1 MKKIINII
9 LCLLILAAIIVLGV
23 IIFRY
28 YQYQKNSNE
37 AVEVVAQIEKEFEE
51 VTQTD
56 AEQGNQKVEVEYKG
70 YKVVGIIEIPKI
82 NIKYPILNKT
92 NDDSMQ
98 YSITKFAGGEVNSI
112 GNFVV
117 AGHNYIVGSMFGKV
131 KQLEIGDQI
140 KLTDLYNNTITYEI
154 FDIYSVDPNDT
165 SILEAE
171 EENVREVTLITCTKG
186 HIERLITKAREVNSQ
201 K

>member
-1 MKKIINII
+1 MKRIINIFI
-9 LCLLILAAIIVLGV
+9 IILILAAIIVFGV
-23 IIFRY
+23 IIYRY
-28 YQYQKNSNE
+28 SQYQKNSEE
-37 AVEVVAQIEKEFEE
+37 AIEVVAQIEKEFEE
-51 VTQTD
+51 TSGT
-56 AEQGNQKVEVEYKG
+56 EQKIETEYKG

-117 AGHNYIVGSMFGKV
+117 AGHNYLDGSMFGKV
-131 KQLEIGDQI
+131 KQLEIGDEI
-140 KLTDLYNNTITYEI
+140 KLTDLYNNTLTYEI

-165 SILEAE
+165 SILESVQ
-171 EENVREVTLITCTKG
+171 ENTREVTLITCTKG
-186 HIERLITKAREVNSQ
+186 HVERLITKAREKVS
-201 K
+201 

>member
-1 MKKIINII
+1 MKKVINIFI
-9 LCLLILAAIIVLGV
+9 VLLVLAAIIVFG
-23 IIFRY
+23 IIIYRY
-28 YQYQKNSNE
+28 SQYQKKSNE

-51 VTQTD
+51 KSETD
-56 AEQGNQKVEVEYKG
+56 KKVETEYKG

-98 YSITKFAGGEVNSI
+98 YSITKFSGGEVNSI

-117 AGHNYIVGSMFGKV
+117 AGHNYLDGSMFGKV

-140 KLTDLYNNTITYEI
+140 RLTDLYNNTVTYEI
-154 FDIYSVDPNDT
+154 FDIFSVEPNDT
-165 SILEAE
+165 SILESVDK
-171 EENVREVTLITCTKG
+171 NSREVTLITCTKG
-186 HIERLITKAREVNSQ
+186 HVERLITKAREI
-201 K
+201 KE

>member
-117 AGHNYIVGSMFGKV
+117 AGHNYIDGSIFG
-131 KQLEIGDQI
+131 
-140 KLTDLYNNTITYEI
+140 
-154 FDIYSVDPNDT
+154 
-165 SILEAE
+165 
-171 EENVREVTLITCTKG
+171 
-186 HIERLITKAREVNSQ
+186 
-201 K
+201 